1 MRCRYRSPSC
11 RRRTVGP
18 CHPCRCC
25 FRLRPPPGRGPTRR
39 GLLGGLGGLCCA
51 APAAAASTTDLDRQE
66 WQAFQARFMAPE
78 GRVVD
83 TGNAGV
89 SHSEGQGWGLLF
101 ALRADDRPGFERL
114 LGWTRRALR
123 RPRDE
128 LHAWRYRPDAAMP
141 VDDLNNA
148 TDGDLCIAWALLDA
162 GERWGVP
169 DYSALGGAIGRDI
182 LRLLVRRAGAYSI
195 LLPGAR
201 GFDRFESTTINPS
214 YYVFPA
220 FAALARAVPDPAWV
234 RMAAD
239 GLMLLRSS
247 RFGRWGLPPDWVV
260 VSKANGA
267 LSLPQRWPPRF
278 SYDAVRVPLY
288 LAWAGLGAEPAL
300 GHARQFWT
308 DPAHRYMPAWAD
320 LASNAIAPYAA
331 PPGMVAVSR
340 LAALQRATAAQAAQS
355 LPLVAEAPDYYSAA
369 LGLLVRAAWAA
380 ALTTAA

>member
-1 MRCRYRSPSC
+1 MLSTPLPSPGLA
-11 RRRTVGP
+11 TG
-18 CHPCRCC
+18 HE
-25 FRLRPPPGRGPTRR
+25 FHLARR
-39 GLLGGLGGLCCA
+39 GLLGGLGGLLCCSPAMA
-51 APAAAASTTDLDRQE
+51 ALTTDLDRRE
-66 WQAFQARFMAPE
+66 WQAFQARFLAPE

-83 TGNAGV
+83 TGNGGI

-101 ALRADDRPGFERL
+101 ALRADDQPSFERL
-114 LGWTRRALR
+114 LVWTRRTLR

-128 LHAWRYRPDAAMP
+128 LHAWRYQPDAAMP
-141 VDDLNNA
+141 VTDLNNA

-162 GERWGVP
+162 GERWGKP
-169 DYSALGGAIGRDI
+169 EYTALGAAIGRDI
-182 LRLLVRRAGAYSI
+182 LRLLVRRAGVYSV

-239 GLMLLRSS
+239 GLVLLRSS

-260 VSKANGA
+260 LNKSNGG
-267 LSLPQRWPPRF
+267 LSLPTRWPPRF

-288 LAWAGLGAEPAL
+288 LAWAGLAAEPAL
-300 GHARQFWT
+300 GHARNFWT

-320 LASNAIAPYAA
+320 LASNTISPYPA
-331 PPGMVAVSR
+331 PPGIVAVSR
-340 LAALQRATAAQAAQS
+340 LAALQRSTGPDAAQNLPSVAQ
-355 LPLVAEAPDYYSAA
+355 APDYYSAA
-369 LGLLVRAAWAA
+369 LSLLVRSAWGE
-380 ALTTAA
+380 ALTTAS